1 MKEIADLNTIK
12 KMYLQHCYGKIDY
25 EPIKTDK
32 DKSTRGYEKS
42 PLL

>member
-1 MKEIADLNTIK
+1 MKENADLNTINK
-12 KMYLQHCYGKIDY
+12 YLQHCYGKIDY

-32 DKSTRGYEKS
+32 DKSTTGYERS